1 MTTSTKTDFTKK
13 QLQALADFWPVFA
26 NPQFVYE
33 TEDEPE
39 TSEEGV
45 FVLPGRTL
53 SAEAEA
59 FEGMVYTQGW
69 VLNGFDWPE
78 WSQTDEFKDLFSDP
92 QAVAKATALQ
102 LAQLLTALIR
112 KDRFCSGTMACACQD
127 GLLSAITHRASKLV

>member
-1 MTTSTKTDFTKK
+1 MKTTEKKFTKE
-13 QLQALADFWPVFA
+13 QIRALADFWPVFA
-26 NPQFVYE
+26 DPKFVYE

-39 TSEEGV
+39 PGEEGV

-53 SAEAEA
+53 SAKAEA
-59 FEGMVYTQGW
+59 FEGMVHNQGW

-112 KDRFCSGTMACACQD
+112 KDRFCSGTMACASSD
-127 GLLSAITHRASKLV
+127 GLLARITQRASILL

>member
-1 MTTSTKTDFTKK
+1 MKTTEKKFTKE
-13 QLQALADFWPVFA
+13 QIRALADFWPVFA
-26 NPQFVYE
+26 DPKFVYE

-39 TSEEGV
+39 PGEEGV

-59 FEGMVYTQGW
+59 FEGMVHTQGW

-78 WSQTDEFKDLFSDP
+78 WSQTDEFKYLFSDP